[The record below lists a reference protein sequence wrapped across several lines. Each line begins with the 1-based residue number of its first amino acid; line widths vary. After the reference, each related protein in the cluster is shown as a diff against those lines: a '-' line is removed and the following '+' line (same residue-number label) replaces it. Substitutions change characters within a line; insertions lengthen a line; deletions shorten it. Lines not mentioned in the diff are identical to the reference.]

1 MSGLRVR
8 ATASPN
14 VFSPSSLL
22 MSWDPGPLP
31 SKSWLTMFV
40 CKAEGSEGVGGGGVE
55 EVRGWLRYGAGR
67 LGRGMGEG

>member
-1 MSGLRVR
+1 VR

-40 CKAEGSEGVGGGGVE
+40 CKAEGSEGVGV
-55 EVRGWLRYGAGR
+55 GAWR
-67 LGRGMGEG
+67 R